1 MTWDRRR
8 FLKQALLVGGSCL
21 LAEEAFAQA
30 AQQLLTKAS
39 AGKTAS
45 KTPVIPKKIIAIDA
59 GHGGKDP
66 GAIGAQGTYEKLITI
81 SVARELAR
89 QLEATGRYTPIL
101 TRRNDT
107 FVALGQRVV
116 AARKAKSALFVSLHA
131 DSIPNNPDA
140 RGFSVYTLSD
150 KASDSMT
157 AALADRENAAD
168 FVGGLD
174 LSQHSR
180 QVKTILL
187 DLMHRETTNSSLAM
201 AHATLAKMTPTFPPL
216 QKPHRQ
222 ANFAVL
228 RSPDIP
234 SVLVEMGF
242 LSNRDDERALRED
255 SYQRKLAGR
264 LTAAVDSFFA
274 A

>member
-1 MTWDRRR
+1 MTLDRRQ
-8 FLKQALLVGGSCL
+8 FLKQAILIGGSAL
-21 LAEEAFAQA
+21 MAEDAFAQA
-30 AQQLLTKAS
+30 AQQLITKAS
-39 AGKTAS
+39 AGKSAA
-45 KTPVIPKKIIAIDA
+45 KPAVVPKKIVAIDA

-66 GAIGAQGTYEKLITI
+66 GAIGAQGTYEKLITFA
-81 SVARELAR
+81 VARELAR

-107 FVALGQRVV
+107 FVALGARVSL
-116 AARKAKSALFVSLHA
+116 ARRAKSTLFLSLHA

-150 KASDSMT
+150 KASDNMT

-174 LSQHSR
+174 LSHHSR

-187 DLMHRETTNSSLAM
+187 DLMHRETTNNSLAL
-201 AHATLAKMTPTFPPL
+201 AHATLAKMTPAFPPL

-234 SVLVEMGF
+234 SILVEMGF
-242 LSNRDDERALRED
+242 LSNREDEKALRGEA
-255 SYQRKLAGR
+255 YQRKLASR
-264 LTAAVDSFFA
+264 LTLAVDAFFTV
-274 A
+274 

>member
-1 MTWDRRR
+1 MTLDRRQ
-8 FLKQALLVGGSCL
+8 FLKQAILIGGSAL
-21 LAEEAFAQA
+21 MAEDAFAQA
-30 AQQLLTKAS
+30 AQQLITKAS
-39 AGKTAS
+39 AGKTAP
-45 KTPVIPKKIIAIDA
+45 KPPAIPKKIVAIDA

-66 GAIGAQGTYEKLITI
+66 GAIGAHGTYEKLITFA
-81 SVARELAR
+81 VARELAR

-107 FVALGQRVV
+107 FVALGARVSL
-116 AARKAKSALFVSLHA
+116 ARRAKSTLFLSLHA

-150 KASDSMT
+150 KASDNMT

-174 LSQHSR
+174 LSHHSR

-187 DLMHRETTNSSLAM
+187 DLMHRETTNNSLAL
-201 AHATLAKMTPTFPPL
+201 AHATLAKMTPAFPPL

-234 SVLVEMGF
+234 SILVEMGF
-242 LSNRDDERALRED
+242 LSNRDDEKALREEA
-255 SYQRKLAGR
+255 YQRKLASR
-264 LTAAVDSFFA
+264 LTLAVDAFFA
-274 A
+274 V

>member
-1 MTWDRRR
+1 M
-8 FLKQALLVGGSCL
+8 L
-21 LAEEAFAQA
+21 LAEDAFAQA
-30 AQQLLTKAS
+30 AQQLVTKAS
-39 AGKTAS
+39 AGKGAAT
-45 KTPVIPKKIIAIDA
+45 KPPIVPKKIIAIDA

-66 GAIGAQGTYEKLITI
+66 GAIGRHGTHEKQITF

-101 TRRNDT
+101 TRRNDS
-107 FVALGQRVV
+107 FIALGQRV
-116 AARKAKSALFVSLHA
+116 AIARKAKSALFLSLHA

-174 LSQHSR
+174 LSRHSR

-201 AHATLAKMTPTFPPL
+201 AHAALAKMTPAFPPL

-234 SVLVEMGF
+234 SILVEMGF
-242 LSNRDDERALRED
+242 LSNQEDEKALRQEA
-255 SYQRKLAGR
+255 YQRKMAGR
-264 LTAAVDSFFA
+264 LAAAVEAFFA

>member
-1 MTWDRRR
+1 MTLDRRQ
-8 FLKQALLVGGSCL
+8 FLKQALLIGGTAL
-21 LAEEAFAQA
+21 MAEEAFAQA
-30 AQQLLTKAS
+30 SQQLITNAS
-39 AGKTAS
+39 AGKIS
-45 KTPVIPKKIIAIDA
+45 RKPLIVPKKIIAIDA

-66 GAIGAQGTYEKLITI
+66 GAIGAHGTYEKQITFA
-81 SVARELAR
+81 VARELAR
-89 QLEATGRYTPIL
+89 QLEATGRYTPVL
-101 TRRNDT
+101 TRRNDS

-116 AARKAKSALFVSLHA
+116 AARKAKSALFLSLHA
-131 DSIPNNPDA
+131 DSVPNNPDA

-150 KASDSMT
+150 KASDTMT

-174 LSQHSR
+174 FSHHSR

-201 AHATLAKMTPTFPPL
+201 AHATLSKMAPSFVPL

-234 SVLVEMGF
+234 SILVEMGF
-242 LSNRDDERALRED
+242 LSNNDDEKALREEA
-255 SYQRKLAGR
+255 YQRKLASR
-264 LTAAVDSFFA
+264 LTLAVDAFFSA
-274 A
+274 

>member
-66 GAIGAQGTYEKLITI
+66 GAIGAQGTYEKQITFA
-81 SVARELAR
+81 VARELAR

-101 TRRNDT
+101 TRRNDS
-107 FVALGQRVV
+107 FVALGARVS
-116 AARKAKSALFVSLHA
+116 AARRAKAALFLSLHA
-131 DSIPNNPDA
+131 DSIPNNPEA

-150 KASDSMT
+150 KASDTMT

-174 LSQHSR
+174 LSRHSR

-187 DLMHRETTNSSLAM
+187 DLMHRETTNNSLAL
-201 AHATLAKMTPTFPPL
+201 AHATLAKMSPAFPPL
-216 QKPHRQ
+216 HKPHRQ

-234 SVLVEMGF
+234 SILVEMGF
-242 LSNRDDERALRED
+242 LSNRDDEKALRTEA
-255 SYQRKLAGR
+255 YQQKMANR
-264 LTAAVDSFFA
+264 LTSAVDAFFTV
-274 A
+274 